1 MSIIIVSCISKF
13 DGDPDAERW
22 DQTMIDTMTDE
33 AFKGNP
39 TPVFELDP
47 SEYSEWPALTVLQTI
62 ARELNQS
69 YTVFVKRSEEGQ
81 DYTKYLI
88 RSFTLDK
95 EESFCGHGIMGAAL
109 VLGQRFAAGGRQMIF
124 ETVGG
129 IRVDGYMVS
138 AQSSDSVEG
147 ECGKVCTV
155 KLEIPAE
162 PVKEWFDDDVELR
175 EIISKCLGVEKA
187 QILALGRNAL
197 MDLVIEMSEDVDFS
211 AESMTVDAVGL
222 MNASPS
228 ETRSQIITSKGG
240 RYGVDFA
247 KRVFAYGGEDQATGS
262 TYCVLIPYWAS
273 RLSKT
278 AMKVKQVSART
289 GMVDAESITSKEGY
303 VAVTGSGITVMQ
315 GKMLVPEHSPH
326 EKGP

>member
-1 MSIIIVSCISKF
+1 MAGSR
-13 DGDPDAERW
+13 DPANHCKVWITLTPSQAKAEAW
-22 DQTMIDTMTDE
+22 G
-33 AFKGNP
+33 F
-39 TPVFELDP
+39 
-47 SEYSEWPALTVLQTI
+47 
-62 ARELNQS
+62 RELNQS

-81 DYTKYLI
+81 AYTKYLI

-138 AQSSDSVEG
+138 APSSESCEG
-147 ECGKVCTV
+147 EYGKVCTV

-175 EIISKCLGVEKA
+175 ESISKCLGVEKA

-197 MDLVIEMSEDVDFS
+197 MDLVIEMSEEVDFS

-228 ETRSQIITSKGG
+228 ETRSQIITSRGG

-247 KRVFAYGGEDQATGS
+247 KRVFAYGGEGLPWGADMIPDQATGS
-262 TYCVLIPYWAS
+262 THCLLIPYWAS

-278 AMKVKQVSART
+278 AMKAKQVSART
-289 GMVDAESITSKEGY
+289 GMVDAESIASKEGY

-315 GKMLVPEHSPH
+315 GKMLVPEPSPH